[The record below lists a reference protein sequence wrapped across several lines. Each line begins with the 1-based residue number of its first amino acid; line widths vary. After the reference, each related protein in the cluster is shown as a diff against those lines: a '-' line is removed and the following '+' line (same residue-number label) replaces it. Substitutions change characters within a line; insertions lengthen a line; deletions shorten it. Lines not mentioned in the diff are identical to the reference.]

1 MATKSGSNTGSKTRA
16 RAGGNGNGN
25 GANNGN
31 GGATKRDSEGRF
43 TSERSAF
50 SFGGNAGVLAGA
62 ALAGA
67 AVGIA
72 ANFGRKF
79 LMQMPSV
86 SAGDWFEALKAE
98 HAATLA
104 LFDQIEA
111 TSDDQ
116 NVMRAGLLMKLKYA
130 LTKHAHQEEAVIYPA
145 LRQANLAHD
154 ADALNAEHGYVKTYL
169 YELETLAKDSPEW
182 LARVKDFRAMIE
194 EHVRMEEAEVF
205 PAFRQALSEA
215 QNAKL
220 TAKMNKEGF
229 KMA

>member
-1 MATKSGSNTGSKTRA
+1 MATTTESKQGKGSRSRG
-16 RAGGNGNGN
+16 GGNNG
-25 GANNGN
+25 
-31 GGATKRDSEGRF
+31 GGATRRDSEGRF

-50 SFGGNAGVLAGA
+50 SWGGGNAGVLAGA

-79 LMQMPSV
+79 LMQMPAAA
-86 SAGDWFEALKAE
+86 AGDWFDALKAE

-104 LFDQIEA
+104 LFDQLEA
-111 TSDDQ
+111 TEDSQ
-116 NVMRAGLLMKLKYA
+116 TVLRTTLLMKLKYA
-130 LTKHAHQEEAVIYPA
+130 LTPHAHEEEAVIYPA
-145 LRQANLAHD
+145 LRQANSAHD

-169 YELETLAKDSPEW
+169 YELGSLAKDSPEW
-182 LARVKDFRAMIE
+182 LARVRDFRAMLE
-194 EHVRMEEAEVF
+194 EHIRMEEEEVF
-205 PAFRQALSEA
+205 PPFRQLMSEE

-220 TAKMNKEGF
+220 TRLMNKEGF

>member
-1 MATKSGSNTGSKTRA
+1 MATNTESKQSSRS
-16 RAGGNGNGN
+16 RSSGGNNG
-25 GANNGN
+25 
-31 GGATKRDSEGRF
+31 GGATRRDSEGRF

-50 SFGGNAGVLAGA
+50 SWGGGNAGVLAGA

-79 LMQMPSV
+79 LLQMPGIA
-86 SAGDWFEALKAE
+86 AGDWFDALKAE

-104 LFDQIEA
+104 LFDQLEA
-111 TSDDQ
+111 TDDSQ
-116 NVMRAGLLMKLKYA
+116 VAMRTALLMKLKYA
-130 LTKHAHQEEAVIYPA
+130 LTKHAQEEEAVIYPA
-145 LRQANLAHD
+145 LRQANSAHD

-169 YELETLAKDSPEW
+169 YELESLAKDSPEW
-182 LARVKDFRAMIE
+182 LARVRDFRSMLE
-194 EHVRMEEAEVF
+194 EHIRMEEEEVF
-205 PAFRQALSEA
+205 PAFKKVMSEA

-220 TAKMNKEGF
+220 TGLMNKEGF